1 MLADATCGNST
12 TGSGECAMPLETE
25 LAHYEVLKAELLKHH
40 EGKYALIIGQ
50 DLLGVYDHSEEAYA
64 HGLEKCGNVPMLIK
78 HITKDEK
85 IDIIPALTLGL
96 FHANI

>member
-1 MLADATCGNST
+1 
-12 TGSGECAMPLETE
+12 MPLETE

-96 FHANI
+96 LHANI